1 MTSRL
6 DLSDEEVAAVVQRA
20 HEIHS
25 LEDRLDTSE
34 AQFEQY
40 VKVAEEM
47 GVPRDAMMQALNE
60 RFAFLDET
68 LNEGDFVFA
77 KSGDGHYYVARIDKV
92 VESGA
97 HVQFL
102 NGSEAAVG
110 MPDLRKASFTPGSS
124 LEFLSKEFGMYVKG
138 KCVQYNSAARTVTLS
153 SWGEEYTVPLSKLR
167 IRKEK
172 SPSNRDARSLALMI
186 ALSAVAGGGI
196 GAAIMYFVTR

>member
-1 MTSRL
+1 MTARL

-34 AQFEQY
+34 SQYEQY

-60 RFAFLDET
+60 RFAFLEET

-77 KSGDGHYYVARIDKV
+77 KSGDGHHYVARIDKV
-92 VESGA
+92 VDSGA
-97 HVQFL
+97 HVKFL

-110 MPDLRKASFTPGSS
+110 LHDLRKASFTPGSS
-124 LEFLSKEFGMYVKG
+124 LDFLSKDYGMFIRG
-138 KCVQYNSAARTVTLS
+138 RCVQFNSAAQTVTVS
-153 SWGEEYTVPLSKLR
+153 AWGEEYTVPLHKVR
-167 IRKEK
+167 IRKER
-172 SPSNRDARSLALMI
+172 SPSKFNARALILMI

-196 GAAIMYFVTR
+196 GAAIMYLIAR